1 MVTFCSGV
9 DLAAKESKP
18 SGVSV
23 ISVNEDGRM
32 ELVFV
37 GRVRRDEEII
47 KLLVDYQVKAVALDS
62 PLSLPTSGFYR
73 ELDLELKKRG
83 FNVLPPAWEA
93 MKKLTLRAVKLATLL
108 RALRV
113 EVLETHPSS
122 CMKSSQCRSFD
133 SLMKALGLTVPGTLG
148 KDERDS
154 VIAAVAC
161 VFYQLG
167 KGFLISTSEGF
178 IVLLPRICRE

>member
-23 ISVNEDGRM
+23 ISVNEDGHM

-62 PLSLPTSGFYR
+62 P
-73 ELDLELKKRG
+73 
-83 FNVLPPAWEA
+83 
-93 MKKLTLRAVKLATLL
+93 
-108 RALRV
+108 
-113 EVLETHPSS
+113 
-122 CMKSSQCRSFD
+122 
-133 SLMKALGLTVPGTLG
+133 
-148 KDERDS
+148 
-154 VIAAVAC
+154 
-161 VFYQLG
+161 
-167 KGFLISTSEGF
+167 
-178 IVLLPRICRE
+178 